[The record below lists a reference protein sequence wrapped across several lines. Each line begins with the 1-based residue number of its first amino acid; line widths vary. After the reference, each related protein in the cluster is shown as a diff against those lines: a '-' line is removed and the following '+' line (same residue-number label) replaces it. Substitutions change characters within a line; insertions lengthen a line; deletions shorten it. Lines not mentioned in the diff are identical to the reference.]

1 MTGIERKGLGSTSLY
16 KAPSSTTTTTQAT
29 VLSGTTVRPWQ
40 NNRTNERNDLVSL
53 AFSPDGRSIA
63 YNLWTI
69 RNTGFLVEEIRS
81 VPASGGTPTVIV
93 PEGSGSS
100 ILHQD
105 LAWAPQL
112 GAGLAVRRPEG
123 RRSGGPGG
131 RGSQHPP
138 RPSWRRICDHQRA
151 EAARAGLHGENSDQR
166 VAPLRHEEQ
175 HPRSAGGNPD
185 HRLPR
190 RQHGRAVLVRPSA
203 PGRRKGRSRAALPLC
218 RYFCTSLHSQE
229 PLPPYQ

>member
-1 MTGIERKGLGSTSLY
+1 VVDNTQVADFGGFGSLSISPDGKKVAMTGIERKGLGSTSLY

-123 RRSGGPGG
+123 AGVVVPVDVAPNTRLALPGAG
-131 RGSQHPP
+131 YVIINEQKLPAPGST
-138 RPSWRRICDHQRA
+138 
-151 EAARAGLHGENSDQR
+151 ARTQVNGLHVFVTKTNTFGIPVGTQII
-166 VAPLRHEEQ
+166 VAHAD
-175 HPRSAGGNPD
+175 ST
-185 HRLPR
+185 
-190 RQHGRAVLVRPSA
+190 AVR
-203 PGRRKGRSRAALPLC
+203 
-218 RYFCTSLHSQE
+218 F
-229 PLPPYQ
+229 